1 MSRKRSLVLALA
13 LTATPAAAQE
23 VMNASTAQKFVAG
36 KHFSYTC
43 FDGTDGSGR
52 IFSDGSASGTIRP
65 GGQGNL
71 RYMRLPSGT
80 LYVHGERICANLKGL
95 PFQPCFNLTK
105 TSDTSFV
112 GAISGIG
119 FMYCEFERGEKTQIA
134 RRRGPSEGLALRGS
148 LTGAV
153 P

>member
-1 MSRKRSLVLALA
+1 
-13 LTATPAAAQE
+13 
-23 VMNASTAQKFVAG
+23 
-36 KHFSYTC
+36 
-43 FDGTDGSGR
+43 
-52 IFSDGSASGTIRP
+52 
-65 GGQGNL
+65 
-71 RYMRLPSGT
+71 MRLPSGT